1 MDLTLRPFFR
11 LPIPEIAEAAQH
23 LNEAVT
29 AHLAG
34 RTAIADELIRRTN
47 TEDIWEWGNSLMREE
62 KEFIRYRHVLDAPPR
77 LPPSQQA
84 SKYIP
89 MALRRRLLQ
98 RDGYHCRFCGIPVI
112 RAEVRAQ
119 IRKAYPD
126 ALPWGDSNR
135 TQHAAFQTMWVQY
148 DHLLPRAKGGRNE
161 LDNLLITCAPCNYG
175 RMKYI
180 LEEVG
185 LIDPLTRDPVRSTWD
200 GLERFR
206 LIP

>member
-1 MDLTLRPFFR
+1 MDLTLRSFFR

-34 RTAIADELIRRTN
+34 RRAIADELIRRTN

-62 KEFIRYRHVLDAPPR
+62 KEFIRFRHVPDAPPD
-77 LPPSQQA
+77 LHPSQQA

-89 MALRRRLLQ
+89 MGLRRRVLQ

-112 RAEVRAQ
+112 PGEVRAQ
-119 IRKAYPD
+119 IREAYRD

-148 DHLLPRAKGGRNE
+148 DHLLPRARGGRNE
-161 LDNLLITCAPCNYG
+161 FDNLLITCAPCNYG
-175 RMKYI
+175 RREYT